1 MGANHSGE
9 RKRQRAK
16 SRRKGEE
23 GILKKQALAEKAAAK
38 PTAAP
43 AKAKAAKA

>member
-16 SRRKGEE
+16 SRRKGEA
-23 GILKKQALAEKAAAK
+23 GILRKQALVEKAAAK
-38 PTAAP
+38 PAP